1 MGSPVDGFCEMG
13 GRWGALSERFLMGFP
28 LFGLLCLQIAG
39 MSLVAGEIPKAA
51 EEKRLMRER
60 EGEEDEEEWNRREEE
75 EANENSYR
83 KAD

>member
-1 MGSPVDGFCEMG
+1 
-13 GRWGALSERFLMGFP
+13 
-28 LFGLLCLQIAG
+28 

-60 EGEEDEEEWNRREEE
+60 ESEREGEEDEEEWNRRKEE
-75 EANENSYR
+75 EAHENSYW